1 MAQPGMVT
9 RLRTNARVRRSRM
22 MRRVRDVEKKN
33 PGTTEIVER
42 GWWGE
47 RTPLEKVGVVAL
59 GIAAGAVAA
68 ALVFPHTAAAA
79 GGGALTA
86 TGGWLL
92 KKAFGK

>member
-1 MAQPGMVT
+1 MEDH
-9 RLRTNARVRRSRM
+9 
-22 MRRVRDVEKKN
+22 VRDIERKST
-33 PGTTEIVER
+33 GTVEIVER
-42 GWWGE
+42 GWWQQ

-59 GIAAGAVAA
+59 GIAGGAVAVVI
-68 ALVFPHTAAAA
+68 LFPSAAAAA